1 MGFRVSTPIMEL
13 GSQNGPNSIMVV
25 YMDPLGRF
33 LVTGGQSECKCLQRF
48 RLQGYVLCEAEP
60 KL

>member
-1 MGFRVSTPIMEL
+1 
-13 GSQNGPNSIMVV
+13 MVV